1 MLLLLLLIGSP
12 TLLTIYIV
20 FKIFGGI
27 VKWLLMVI
35 ILIFAICL
43 IPILWNY
50 QLPDPGMKTKSIQ
63 SIVSLLWPIICN
75 K

>member
-1 MLLLLLLIGSP
+1 MLLLLLLLGSP

-20 FKIFGGI
+20 FKIFSGI
-27 VKWLLMVI
+27 VKWLLMVA

-50 QLPDPGMKTKSIQ
+50 QLPDQ
-63 SIVSLLWPIICN
+63 E
-75 K
+75 